1 MMALLCMWFG
11 ISMPLV
17 YLGYYFGFRKQPYD
31 NPVRT
36 NQIPRQVP
44 EQRWYMNKFVGWVLF
59 RSSNLLCA
67 SYWDCWWLQCSNWT
81 LELMQAVFITYMFYF
96 HQNPDGWNPTIWCHV
111 HRTLLHFQC
120 KPNCSALNASWS
132 MQSQINSS
140 SPVCS
145 SVKIEYLKIVHQWHL
160 KRNHW
165 CEFSDLI
172 LLCTV
177 MSTSLCFTTCR
188 PSGRISSI
196 TSSASCFWSS
206 LSWWSPALRSVL
218 SWFISSSVQR
228 WVHLIVQTTIHH
240 FLLFAWQ
247 T

>member
-44 EQRWYMNKFVGWVLF
+44 EQRWYMNKFVGWVLI

-67 SYWDCWWLQCSNWT
+67 SYWDCWWLQCSIWT
-81 LELMQAVFITYMFYF
+81 LELMLAVFITYRMFSF

-132 MQSQINSS
+132 MQIQINSS
-140 SPVCS
+140 SPVCN
-145 SVKIEYLKIVHQWHL
+145 SVQTEYLKIVHRLHL

-165 CEFSDLI
+165 CEFSGLV

-177 MSTSLCFTTCR
+177 MSTSLCVSPPLGHLGESVLLPLR
-188 PSGRISSI
+188 LPVSGLHYLGGLLLPDQY
-196 TSSASCFWSS
+196 CHGLF
-206 LSWWSPALRSVL
+206 PALCRGE
-218 SWFISSSVQR
+218 FI
-228 WVHLIVQTTIHH
+228 
-240 FLLFAWQ
+240 
-247 T
+247 